1 VGLGR
6 SFLGVALHITF
17 SLSLSLHMC
26 IYIYIYIQI
35 YTSIYNIIRL
45 PIGGFGA
52 FGENLVYYI
61 IPQTKGDATDVG
73 VLTCAQ

>member
-1 VGLGR
+1 MGLGH

-17 SLSLSLHMC
+17 SLSLSLHM
-26 IYIYIYIQI
+26 YIYIQI

-45 PIGGFGA
+45 PIGGFEA
-52 FGENLVYYI
+52 LGESLVYYI
-61 IPQTKGDATDVG
+61 IPQTKGGTTDVG